1 MSMPTVAIVGRP
13 NVGKSSLLNALSG
26 KRISIVQ
33 DMPGVTRDR
42 ISTPLHVSGAHMRGE
57 DEDGVD
63 SEGES
68 GGRWVELVDTGGY
81 GFEDSM
87 GLTDHIREQIEHAMV
102 RADLVLFIV
111 DAHTGLT
118 EGDRVVAKL
127 LRENEITAVVV
138 ANKVDGP
145 KYEIIA
151 AEFAELGLGMPLM
164 VSATTTRGLDELR
177 ALIPRKIDL
186 SDAPSELPDTEL
198 MMAIVGKR
206 NAGKSTFVNAVSTIF
221 DQEDERVIVS
231 EIPGTTRDSV
241 DVRFEKDGKTLIVID
256 TAGVRKKRHMV
267 ADDIEFYSYHRA
279 QRSIRRADVVVMMLD
294 GMEPISEPDKKL
306 AQYIVEQHKPV
317 VIVMNKWDLVLEQ
330 AQKDEPDKSKGDLN
344 AELLVKFREYVDA
357 ELRGLTYAPLTFM
370 TAKDLKKVQV
380 VLDLA
385 QKLFKQS
392 TLRLTTSKLNEAV
405 EKVMLERAP
414 AGGMSRARPKVY
426 YATQVDIAP
435 PTIVLFVNKQS
446 FFDSNYQRY
455 MINRFRECLPF
466 VNVPIR
472 LFIRERERREMPSGM
487 AARSED

>member
-1 MSMPTVAIVGRP
+1 
-13 NVGKSSLLNALSG
+13 
-26 KRISIVQ
+26 
-33 DMPGVTRDR
+33 
-42 ISTPLHVSGAHMRGE
+42 
-57 DEDGVD
+57 
-63 SEGES
+63 
-68 GGRWVELVDTGGY
+68 
-81 GFEDSM
+81 
-87 GLTDHIREQIEHAMV
+87 
-102 RADLVLFIV
+102 
-111 DAHTGLT
+111 
-118 EGDRVVAKL
+118 
-127 LRENEITAVVV
+127 
-138 ANKVDGP
+138 
-145 KYEIIA
+145 
-151 AEFAELGLGMPLM
+151 
-164 VSATTTRGLDELR
+164 
-177 ALIPRKIDL
+177 
-186 SDAPSELPDTEL
+186 
-198 MMAIVGKR
+198 
-206 NAGKSTFVNAVSTIF
+206 
-221 DQEDERVIVS
+221 
-231 EIPGTTRDSV
+231 
-241 DVRFEKDGKTLIVID
+241 
-256 TAGVRKKRHMV
+256 VRKKRHMV